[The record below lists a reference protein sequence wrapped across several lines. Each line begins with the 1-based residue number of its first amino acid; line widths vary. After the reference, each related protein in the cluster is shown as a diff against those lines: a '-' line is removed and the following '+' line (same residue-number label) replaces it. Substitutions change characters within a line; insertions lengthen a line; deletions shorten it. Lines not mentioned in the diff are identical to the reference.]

1 MEFISLGIQLY
12 GYYSIQRLGR
22 HISKQESS
30 NFPYASHQ
38 ISMLR
43 AKANPVKE
51 TQQRILKDN
60 LGLAGTRAEARTVED
75 DMRPFSQL

>member
-1 MEFISLGIQLY
+1 
-12 GYYSIQRLGR
+12 
-22 HISKQESS
+22 
-30 NFPYASHQ
+30 
-38 ISMLR
+38 MLR